1 MNGARVDTNEQH
13 DVRQCEARAR
23 RVLALVAAHET
34 WRGDC
39 LNLVAAENIMSDAA
53 RRLLSS
59 ELAHRYGDYV
69 GRDLHARKYF
79 GTRYIV
85 QIEEEL
91 DALLRELFDV
101 AYVEPRPLSGHIAG
115 AATILAFT
123 RPGDVVFEL
132 DGTSGGHR
140 LAEKLNA
147 THYAALQVHGL
158 PFDPVAY
165 NVDVDQTV
173 DLAHRLRPRLIILGS
188 SLFLFPHPVAEL
200 ASALRDLP
208 DTLLAYDASHVLG
221 LIAGGEFQDPLG
233 EGAAIVWA
241 STHKSFPGPPGGLVM
256 TQSEELIRRASEA
269 IYPGLVT
276 NHHPGRLPAL
286 ALACAEMLAFGPD
299 YALAIVANAR
309 RLATELAARDVPVV
323 GAAAG
328 FTSSHTVVLQVGAF
342 GEASTVGRRLEEA
355 GIITTASRLPS
366 ALGGAAIRLGLQEAT
381 RRGMVPDEMSIVASL
396 IADVIAGRRPPEQV
410 QPEVQAMAAAHRTVG
425 YAFTDLVSDRDG

>member
-299 YALAIVANAR
+299 YAAAIVANAR

-425 YAFTDLVSDRDG
+425 YAFTDW

>member
-1 MNGARVDTNEQH
+1 MDTSELR
-13 DVRQCEARAR
+13 DARACQAR
-23 RVLALVAAHET
+23 AQRVLDLVAAHEA

-39 LNLVAAENIMSDAA
+39 LNLVAAENVMSDAA
-53 RRLLSS
+53 RRLMGS
-59 ELAHRYGDYV
+59 ELVHRYGDYV
-69 GRDLHARKYF
+69 GRDLTARKYF

-85 QIEEEL
+85 GIEEEL
-91 DALLRELFDV
+91 DALLRDLFHV

-115 AATILAFT
+115 AATIMAFT
-123 RPGDVVFEL
+123 KPGDVVFEL

-165 NVDVDQTV
+165 NLDLDETV
-173 DLAHRLRPRLIILGS
+173 DLAHRLHPRMIILGS

-221 LIAGGEFQDPLG
+221 LIAGDVFQDPIR
-233 EGAAIVWA
+233 EGAALVWA

-256 TQSEELIRRASEA
+256 TQSEELIRRASDA
-269 IYPGLVT
+269 VYPGLVT

-286 ALACAEMLAFGPD
+286 ALACAEMLAFGPA
-299 YALAIVANAR
+299 YAAAIVANAR
-309 RLATELAARDVPVV
+309 RLATELAARDIPVV
-323 GAAAG
+323 GASAG
-328 FTSSHTVVLQVGAF
+328 FTRSHTVVLQVRAF

-355 GIITTASRLPS
+355 GIITTASRLPP

-381 RRGMVPDEMSIVASL
+381 RRGMVPDEMSVVATL

-410 QPEVQAMAAAHRTVG
+410 QPEAHALAAAHRAVG
-425 YAFTDLVSDRDG
+425 YAFADLASGRDG

>member
-1 MNGARVDTNEQH
+1 MDTNEQR
-13 DVRQCEARAR
+13 DVRQCEARAQ
-23 RVLALVAAHET
+23 RVLELVAAHET

-39 LNLVAAENIMSDAA
+39 LNLVAAENVMSDAA
-53 RRLLSS
+53 RRLLGS

-173 DLAHRLRPRLIILGS
+173 DLAHRLHPRLIILGS

-221 LIAGGEFQDPLG
+221 LIAGGGFQDPLG

-241 STHKSFPGPPGGLVM
+241 STHKSFPRAAGRACHGPVGGAHPPRERGDLSRARHQSPPGAPAGAGAGV
-256 TQSEELIRRASEA
+256 RRDARVRACLCSGHRGQRA
-269 IYPGLVT
+269 AACDGAGRAG
-276 NHHPGRLPAL
+276 HPGRRRSGGIHAL
-286 ALACAEMLAFGPD
+286 AYRG
-299 YALAIVANAR
+299 VAGG
-309 RLATELAARDVPVV
+309 RL
-323 GAAAG
+323 
-328 FTSSHTVVLQVGAF
+328 
-342 GEASTVGRRLEEA
+342 
-355 GIITTASRLPS
+355 
-366 ALGGAAIRLGLQEAT
+366 
-381 RRGMVPDEMSIVASL
+381 RRGVDGWAS
-396 IADVIAGRRPPEQV
+396 
-410 QPEVQAMAAAHRTVG
+410 
-425 YAFTDLVSDRDG
+425 S